1 MNADL
6 AALLNGHE
14 AQLRDPQQRRDLLA
28 WACTN
33 SKFELIALL
42 LTHGADPDE
51 PDARNQTPREYVRA
65 ALHPIELCTESE
77 LNQLHYILVLMGEA
91 FDDYP
96 PRWALQYAAGEGYL
110 YGVQRLIHGRTAEE
124 RTAAIQHAE
133 LKLEEARRL
142 WDTYSFIRH
151 YLYENRTWLDEIEEC
166 IRALD
171 KTLDFLDTVV

>member
-1 MNADL
+1 
-6 AALLNGHE
+6 
-14 AQLRDPQQRRDLLA
+14 
-28 WACTN
+28 
-33 SKFELIALL
+33 
-42 LTHGADPDE
+42 
-51 PDARNQTPREYVRA
+51 
-65 ALHPIELCTESE
+65 
-77 LNQLHYILVLMGEA
+77 
-91 FDDYP
+91 
-96 PRWALQYAAGEGYL
+96 L

-171 KTLDFLDTVV
+171 KTLDFLDNVV